1 MSKVKMR
8 CVACGKWFQSANAKE
23 VTCPDCAQKA
33 RKEKM
38 AAKNVPPAA
47 NKPAGL
53 AAGTGPV
60 NPATVRPAAPPPKP
74 KQEQGGTN
82 QWLDRLDDVKVAQ
95 PEQPSRPKVP
105 SVPAAPREN
114 RGGPGGGRG
123 PGGYREGGYRGP
135 GGYREY
141 EQRGPA
147 PYRVGGGAGLPAAAG
162 PRPRQPMEGGA
173 PPGRNFRPDRQPH
186 QGGPRPGAQGA
197 PKPKPKAR
205 TPRVVTPPR
214 PKKEKTPPPQ
224 PFVPTAEQVAQVEAR
239 YLELA
244 VPAEFDGI
252 RTQISKE
259 LSIPKK
265 AVKKIVRDLRARQS
279 IPSWWELQTYK
290 GSAEEMEKIKAAYE
304 PYLPL
309 PPVGVHKQI
318 AETLALKPT
327 VVYQAIKT
335 IRQEMN
341 LPQYNDPSL
350 HGLELRPRTQA
361 DGQHE
366 QPAAEATAVQNTSEA
381 LESAPTEASAPV
393 TQADAGSEPTVETA
407 SAPGNGG
414 EAEQ

>member
-8 CVACGKWFQSANAKE
+8 CIACGKWFQSANAKE
-23 VTCPDCAQKA
+23 VTCPDCMQKA

-38 AAKNVPPAA
+38 AAKSAPPAA
-47 NKPAGL
+47 NRPAGS
-53 AAGTGPV
+53 ASPA
-60 NPATVRPAAPPPKP
+60 NPAPVRSAAPPPKP

-82 QWLDRLDDVKVAQ
+82 QWLDSLNDVKVAQ
-95 PEQPSRPKVP
+95 PEQPSRPRVP
-105 SVPAAPREN
+105 SLPTPPREN
-114 RGGPGGGRG
+114 RGGPGAQRG

-135 GGYREY
+135 GSYREY
-141 EQRGPA
+141 EQRGTA
-147 PYRVGGGAGLPAAAG
+147 PYRVGGGAGLPGTAG

-186 QGGPRPGAQGA
+186 QGGPRPAGQGA
-197 PKPKPKAR
+197 PRPKPKSRPSRPAT
-205 TPRVVTPPR
+205 TPK

-224 PFVPTAEQVAQVEAR
+224 PFTPTPEQVAQVEAR

-244 VPAEFDGI
+244 VPSEFDGI

-259 LSIPKK
+259 LNIPKK

-290 GSAEEMEKIKAAYE
+290 GSEEEMEKIKAAYE

-318 AETLALKPT
+318 AETLSLKPT
-327 VVYQAIKT
+327 VVYQAIKA

-341 LPQYNDPSL
+341 LPQYNDPAL
-350 HGLELRPRTQA
+350 HELEPQPPVHA
-361 DGQHE
+361 NGQHE
-366 QPAAEATAVQNTSEA
+366 
-381 LESAPTEASAPV
+381 ESAPEAPEAQEASEVRESAPV
-393 TQADAGSEPTVETA
+393 PPATEAVASGEQPVESAG
-407 SAPGNGG
+407 APGSGN